1 MGGMYGWRVL
11 ITYVSLPEIEEGHYQ
26 EVNCL
31 LDKSWLVSD
40 LLLSLGF
47 FFLPC
52 EYWLK
57 IKVVIGKNTAERIQY
72 YF

>member
-1 MGGMYGWRVL
+1 M
-11 ITYVSLPEIEEGHYQ
+11 INEVSLPEIEEGHYQ

-31 LDKSWLVSD
+31 LDHSGLVSD

-47 FFLPC
+47 FILPC

-57 IKVVIGKNTAERIQY
+57 IEVVKGKNAAEGIQS
-72 YF
+72 YFL

>member
-1 MGGMYGWRVL
+1 M
-11 ITYVSLPEIEEGHYQ
+11 INEVSLPEIEEGHDE

-31 LDKSWLVSD
+31 LDHSGLVSD

-47 FFLPC
+47 FFLTFKY
-52 EYWLK
+52 ELK